1 MVKWRQKFNTIS
13 VDIRSKSGEIW
24 DTSLYRSNF
33 RNMSKYG
40 RKSVVIGDYNTDFQ
54 KLTGR
59 LKFALGAEIG

>member
-1 MVKWRQKFNTIS
+1 
-13 VDIRSKSGEIW
+13 
-24 DTSLYRSNF
+24 
-33 RNMSKYG
+33 MSKYG